1 MADGQDLRNL
11 VSTTCAKLTQDNI
24 LVGVSNELNQSV
36 RQPTKKEADAL
47 RKRDAKKDRKD
58 EEKINKLVKR
68 EEGAA
73 LDLDDNII
81 LKINFSRFLA
91 EERRDAVIALA
102 RKKYQWDGENEDN
115 LLKVFMGLV
124 KFESESQAFY
134 SQLSQINALNE
145 NEQPRLQGVSVYD
158 LKDYVADVPD
168 VKLVSSLKLLIKD
181 RANIVCEAGIDK
193 KT

>member
-24 LVGVSNELNQSV
+24 LVGVSNELNQSI

>member
-11 VSTTCAKLTQDNI
+11 VSITCAKLTQDNI

-68 EEGAA
+68 EEGAP

-81 LKINFSRFLA
+81 LKINFTRFLA

-102 RKKYQWDGENEDN
+102 KKKY
-115 LLKVFMGLV
+115 
-124 KFESESQAFY
+124 
-134 SQLSQINALNE
+134 
-145 NEQPRLQGVSVYD
+145 
-158 LKDYVADVPD
+158 
-168 VKLVSSLKLLIKD
+168 
-181 RANIVCEAGIDK
+181 
-193 KT
+193 

>member
-1 MADGQDLRNL
+1 MRNL

-36 RQPTKKEADAL
+36 RQPTKKEAEAL
-47 RKRDAKKDRKD
+47 RKRDAKKDRKE
-58 EEKINKLVKR
+58 EEKMNKLVKR

-124 KFESESQAFY
+124 KFESES
-134 SQLSQINALNE
+134 
-145 NEQPRLQGVSVYD
+145 
-158 LKDYVADVPD
+158 
-168 VKLVSSLKLLIKD
+168 
-181 RANIVCEAGIDK
+181 
-193 KT
+193 

>member
-1 MADGQDLRNL
+1 M
-11 VSTTCAKLTQDNI
+11 
-24 LVGVSNELNQSV
+24 VGVSNELNQSV
-36 RQPTKKEADAL
+36 RQPTKKEAEAL
-47 RKRDAKKDRKD
+47 RKRDAKKERKD

-102 RKKYQWDGENEDN
+102 RKKFQWDGENEDN

-124 KFESESQAFY
+124 KAEGESQAFY

-145 NEQPRLQGVSVYD
+145 SKLPRLQGISVYD
-158 LKDYVADVPD
+158 LKDYIPGMPD
-168 VKLVSSLKLLIKD
+168 AKLVGSLKLLIKD
-181 RANIVCEAGIDK
+181 RANIICEAGIDK
-193 KT
+193 KTQT

>member
-1 MADGQDLRNL
+1 M
-11 VSTTCAKLTQDNI
+11 
-24 LVGVSNELNQSV
+24 
-36 RQPTKKEADAL
+36 

-124 KFESESQAFY
+124 KFESDSQAFY

-145 NEQPRLQGVSVYD
+145 NKLPRLQGVSVYD
-158 LKDYVADVPD
+158 LKDYVPGVPD
-168 VKLVSSLKLLIKD
+168 AKLVSSLKLLIKD